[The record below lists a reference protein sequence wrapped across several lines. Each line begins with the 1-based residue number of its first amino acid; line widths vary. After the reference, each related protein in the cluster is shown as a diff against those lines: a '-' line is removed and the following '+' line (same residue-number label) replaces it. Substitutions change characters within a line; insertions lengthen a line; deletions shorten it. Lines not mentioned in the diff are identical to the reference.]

1 MESWFLESLRGYAI
15 RNQRS
20 LNWFITMESRPSVL
34 NAAAGWLSSSFL
46 FARGRTLFE
55 ANSGSWNLPMTK
67 WDKLLA
73 GGCLILKDLSQSQFP
88 PGVAGRIKAERC
100 ETVFY
105 PPTHGQNLTNNVQPS
120 LRQHVR

>member
-73 GGCLILKDLSQSQFP
+73 GGYPILKDFSKGRVP
-88 PGVAGRIKAERC
+88 PRFAGWATAAQVDIRC
-100 ETVFY
+100 YQPTPRRHPQQTPRSHY
-105 PPTHGQNLTNNVQPS
+105 PTPP
-120 LRQHVR
+120 

>member
-20 LNWFITMESRPSVL
+20 LNWFITMESRLSVF

-55 ANSGSWNLPMTK
+55 ANSRSWNLPMTK

-73 GGCLILKDLSQSQFP
+73 GGYLILKDFSKAGFP
-88 PGVAGRIKAERC
+88 LNSLIGQRRIKRKSISTSRHLDRA
-100 ETVFY
+100 
-105 PPTHGQNLTNNVQPS
+105 
-120 LRQHVR
+120 

>member
-55 ANSGSWNLPMTK
+55 ANSRSWNLPMTK

-73 GGCLILKDLSQSQFP
+73 GGDLILKGFSKSRLSPEFAARTKAYRAEIEFYQSS
-88 PGVAGRIKAERC
+88 AG
-100 ETVFY
+100 
-105 PPTHGQNLTNNVQPS
+105 QS
-120 LRQHVR
+120 LENKLY

>member
-55 ANSGSWNLPMTK
+55 ANSRSWNLPMTK

-73 GGCLILKDLSQSQFP
+73 GGDLIFKGFFKSRFSPRVPDWAKGDQ
-88 PGVAGRIKAERC
+88 AEIH
-100 ETVFY
+100 F
-105 PPTHGQNLTNNVQPS
+105 
-120 LRQHVR
+120 

>member
-20 LNWFITMESRPSVL
+20 LNWFITMELRMSVL

-73 GGCLILKDLSQSQFP
+73 GGYLILKDFFK
-88 PGVAGRIKAERC
+88 GRFSPEFAERANAHQ
-100 ETVFY
+100 E
-105 PPTHGQNLTNNVQPS
+105 Q
-120 LRQHVR
+120 